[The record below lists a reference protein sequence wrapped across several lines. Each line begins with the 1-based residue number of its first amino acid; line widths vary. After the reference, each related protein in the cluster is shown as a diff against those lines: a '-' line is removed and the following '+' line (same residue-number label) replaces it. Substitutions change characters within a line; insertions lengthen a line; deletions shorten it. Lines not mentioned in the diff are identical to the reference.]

1 MHNLIKLKEI
11 QLSVTTFYGA
21 LLVSYQMGAWTVII
35 VVESTKSDSKQKLK
49 LACGSFS
56 EQFSP
61 FNLQTPLKLNT
72 SKLTQSLVNFAL
84 VRYVSRAVYF

>member
-1 MHNLIKLKEI
+1 MHNLIEGDPVICNHILWG
-11 QLSVTTFYGA
+11 TTSFISYGCMNSNYCSR
-21 LLVSYQMGAWTVII
+21 VNC
-35 VVESTKSDSKQKLK
+35 DSKQKLK

-72 SKLTQSLVNFAL
+72 SKLTQSPVNFAL
-84 VRYVSRAVYF
+84 VKYVSRAVYF